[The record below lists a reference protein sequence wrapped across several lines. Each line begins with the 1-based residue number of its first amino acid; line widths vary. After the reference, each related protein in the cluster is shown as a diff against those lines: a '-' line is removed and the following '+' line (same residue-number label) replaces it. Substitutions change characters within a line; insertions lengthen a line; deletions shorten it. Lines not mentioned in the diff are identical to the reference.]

1 MEKGISKNQNRT
13 VIWFWF
19 CHFSFLDSEPK
30 TGERLFFY
38 RFFVFGLKRQTK
50 NRWFLVILFCVS
62 NEKTNYQNVHG
73 PKWNADEERKLTSEK
88 MDQKYSV
95 SGDRL
100 MFAKSNALKREKVPP
115 LNNLTL
121 TNKKLTNHIQDCDEM
136 NYWLFI
142 KGTSPLTSHS
152 NFLFHQH
159 STGNC
164 S

>member
-1 MEKGISKNQNRT
+1 MKYALQNGSGNFPEGKCLGT
-13 VIWFWF
+13 
-19 CHFSFLDSEPK
+19 
-30 TGERLFFY
+30 
-38 RFFVFGLKRQTK
+38 FVSVCLK
-50 NRWFLVILFCVS
+50 V
-62 NEKTNYQNVHG
+62 
-73 PKWNADEERKLTSEK
+73 KWNADEERACSPHLKLTSEK
-88 MDQKYSV
+88 MDQKYSG